1 MRAMRNTRS
10 ALLGCIAVLLA
21 SLAML
26 PSAHAANVQARLAAV
41 ESTTVQAEAG
51 PTIVVGTDADPG
63 YPPFER
69 LNKYGTFVGFDID
82 LVTAIGNRA
91 GFNVQFLN
99 YLFEAL
105 VTPPGVW
112 AGCDMVAAALTPTED
127 REQFMDFSDLYFNR
141 APYGPLAFAFPTGSA
156 LREVVNAA
164 LQQVKDDGTYAKIF
178 RSWFGPKIAKLTPT
192 SGKRGVTVTI
202 TGKGFRAKRGTS
214 YVKFGAT
221 KCSKFLSWSKT
232 RIKCRVPAKAKFGL
246 LKVRVTTTVGTSN
259 AKSFRVKR

>member
-1 MRAMRNTRS
+1 MRNTRS

-21 SLAML
+21 SLAMV

-41 ESTTVQAEAG
+41 ESTTAQAEAG

-82 LVTAIGNRA
+82 LVAAIGNRA

-99 YLFEAL
+99 YPFEAL

-141 APYGPLAFAFPTGSA
+141 APYGPLAFAFPTGSP

-178 RSWFGPKIAKLTPT
+178 RSWFKPKIARLKPA
-192 SGKRGVTVTI
+192 SAKRGATVII
-202 TGKGFRAKRGTS
+202 TGSEFGVKRGTS
-214 YVKFGAT
+214 YVKFGAKKCT
-221 KCSKFLSWSKT
+221 KYVSWRDG

-259 AKSFRVKR
+259 AKSFR